1 MICCFISL
9 LFINSLYLH
18 NKVDP
23 LYVVDQVLV
32 FNSNLEVLQIIAK
45 STSKKRFS
53 DSIQQEGE
61 GDKEDTAGEGDKED
75 TAGEEDANPTAG
87 LVASMPNDF
96 LVLVNIVEFSR

>member
-1 MICCFISL
+1 M
-9 LFINSLYLH
+9 H

-32 FNSNLEVLQIIAK
+32 FNSNVEVLEIIAK

-53 DSIQQEGE
+53 DSIQQE
-61 GDKEDTAGEGDKED
+61 GEGDKED